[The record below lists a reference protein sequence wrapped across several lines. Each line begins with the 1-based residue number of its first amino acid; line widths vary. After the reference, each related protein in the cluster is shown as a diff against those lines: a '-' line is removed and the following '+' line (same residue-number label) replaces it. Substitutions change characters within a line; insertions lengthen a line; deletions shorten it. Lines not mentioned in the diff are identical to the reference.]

1 MLVNKQL
8 GAVTVPTVPSVGYV
22 FFVEG
27 KFHTLIRAHSV
38 LVFAGSLCVGVTQ
51 LMALFL
57 SP

>member
-1 MLVNKQL
+1 MLVHKQL
-8 GAVTVPTVPSVGYV
+8 GAVTVPSVGYV

-38 LVFAGSLCVGVTQ
+38 LVFAGSLCVGVMQ